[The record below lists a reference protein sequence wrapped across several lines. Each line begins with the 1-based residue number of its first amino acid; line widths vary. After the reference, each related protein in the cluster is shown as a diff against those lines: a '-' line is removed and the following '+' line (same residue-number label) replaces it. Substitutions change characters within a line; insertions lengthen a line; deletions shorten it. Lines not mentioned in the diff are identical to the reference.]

1 MQGAIDEVDPK
12 LLEKCACLEQICEA
26 TREKSDH
33 VKKQLAISRETE
45 RRLQNALMK
54 SQGEHE
60 TLIEKVQ
67 NNGADCDN
75 GARTITKNRDTLHEH
90 LVERSLLEMRIDQMT
105 KMFNKQVG
113 KFFDLGQQK
122 IQLQAAID
130 ERLLELKYQH
140 DILTLR
146 RKHMQ
151 SERDVLRAD
160 INERNIKIEALK
172 VRFEM
177 CHQLLGKNEDGSMV
191 SVIQLRMETM
201 QEKALLL
208 DRGSQLNEQVL
219 KAEGDIKALE
229 NTLMLLNYSNDKY
242 KQKVKNHQDNGN
254 FSGYKY
260 FKTMPNSKTRIF

>member
-26 TREKSDH
+26 TRDKSDH
-33 VKKQLAISRETE
+33 VKKQLAIVRDTE
-45 RRLQNALMK
+45 RRLQNLLMK
-54 SQGEHE
+54 RQAEHE
-60 TLIEKVQ
+60 MLIEKVQ
-67 NNGADCDN
+67 NDGADCDN
-75 GARTITKNRDTLHEH
+75 GTRTIAKNRDALHEH

-105 KMFNKQVG
+105 KTFNQQVG

-122 IQLQAAID
+122 IQLQVAID

-140 DILTLR
+140 DILALR
-146 RKHMQ
+146 RRHMH
-151 SERDVLRAD
+151 SERDVLRSD
-160 INERNIKIEALK
+160 INERNTKIEALK

-177 CHQLLGKNEDGSMV
+177 CHQLLGKNEDGSTV

-208 DRGSQLNEQVL
+208 DRGSKLNEKVL
-219 KAEGDIKALE
+219 KAESDIKALE

-242 KQKVKNHQDNGN
+242 KQKVKNPQDNGN
-254 FSGYKY
+254 FAGH
-260 FKTMPNSKTRIF
+260 NIFLDLSAKD